1 MDSNKRL
8 VFLGIWGATFAA
20 MFGETIPQNFQPL
33 FIAGLGIS
41 PAVVGLVYN
50 IRNVEQTF
58 LRLITGSLSDVFGRK
73 KLIYLG
79 LGFLTLVPFFYYYS
93 YDA

>member
-1 MDSNKRL
+1 
-8 VFLGIWGATFAA
+8 

-58 LRLITGSLSDVFGRK
+58 LRLITGSFCAMSSAER
-73 KLIYLG
+73 
-79 LGFLTLVPFFYYYS
+79 S
-93 YDA
+93 